1 MRWSACFP
9 LCSRK
14 KKRKN
19 SRFWASQTPEV
30 LNSVSKNWMAG
41 IFPRVALSIRRR
53 RWLLL
58 PWRNTTTT
66 KKRARKKREETRPR
80 ESKLPGVLEPPLSVL
95 SRRRLFIHLPFS
107 LFIDTKKTLDLCISK
122 RKSKRWRK
130 ELPPFH
136 PLSSI
141 DRSIYDSNVCDFL
154 ARVGRARKKNDVLC
168 ACARARESE
177 DLWDGHKKLFQIQK
191 IYFPKPRV
199 KTKTTTITSLFGKK
213 FETHSC

>member
-1 MRWSACFP
+1 MLPDVQFVHCQKKS
-9 LCSRK
+9 K

-19 SRFWASQTPEV
+19 SRFWASQTPR
-30 LNSVSKNWMAG
+30 G
-41 IFPRVALSIRRR
+41 FALSMRRR

-141 DRSIYDSNVCDFL
+141 DRSIDDSNVCDFL
-154 ARVGRARKKNDVLC
+154 ARVGRARKKMMFYVR
-168 ACARARESE
+168 ARAREKVKICETVIKNYSRY
-177 DLWDGHKKLFQIQK
+177 KKFIFRNLAWK
-191 IYFPKPRV
+191 RKRRPSPRF
-199 KTKTTTITSLFGKK
+199 SAKK

>member
-1 MRWSACFP
+1 MRLCFLCNLISAFE
-9 LCSRK
+9 K
-14 KKRKN
+14 KIEKKRKN
-19 SRFWASQTPEV
+19 SRFWASQTPR
-30 LNSVSKNWMAG
+30 K
-41 IFPRVALSIRRR
+41 FALSTRRR

-66 KKRARKKREETRPR
+66 KKRARKKRDETRPR

-95 SRRRLFIHLPFS
+95 SRRLFIHLPFS

-177 DLWDGHKKLFQIQK
+177 DCVR
-191 IYFPKPRV
+191 RV
-199 KTKTTTITSLFGKK
+199 KIF
-213 FETHSC
+213 